1 MLWFFFSCCNG
12 PSDKNIPHQTSNP
25 RRADFNNSIGDI
37 FEESIIVNLMT
48 MMIEFTD
55 DQIFFLEFLVF
66 VKCSLRILRGFTQR
80 LQNESLISNSN
91 INFLRDHIN
100 NLLRYQTFYFYRGG

>member
-1 MLWFFFSCCNG
+1 MLRFFFSCCNG
-12 PSDKNIPHQTSNP
+12 PSDKNVPHQTSNP
-25 RRADFNNSIGDI
+25 RRADFNNIIGDI

-55 DQIFFLEFLVF
+55 DQIFLRILVIA
-66 VKCSLRILRGFTQR
+66 KCSIRILRGFTER

-91 INFLRDHIN
+91 INFSKTSH
-100 NLLRYQTFYFYRGG
+100 